1 MSDASLAMAAL
12 ATALTAVAP
21 VRTGRAALETTSA
34 TLPVITLWSTSDE
47 PAAEQGYGAATQ
59 YTRTVVI
66 EAKVFPTAAY
76 HDALDTVLTGIR
88 RALKPD
94 LLNPDLLG
102 GYATALRQ
110 TGARF
115 FAPADNGA
123 VALLQLTL
131 EIDYLE
137 RL

>member
-1 MSDASLAMAAL
+1 MSDASLAIAAL
-12 ATALTAVAP
+12 ETALAAVAP

-34 TLPVITLWSTSDE
+34 VLPVITIWSTDDRPSAD
-47 PAAEQGYGAATQ
+47 PGYWSVMQ

-66 EAKVFPTAAY
+66 EAKAAATETY
-76 HDALDTVLTGIR
+76 HTALDDVLTGIR
-88 RALKPD
+88 RALQTSPNHPK
-94 LLNPDLLG
+94 LLS

-110 TGARF
+110 TGVRF

-123 VALLQLTL
+123 VAILQLTL